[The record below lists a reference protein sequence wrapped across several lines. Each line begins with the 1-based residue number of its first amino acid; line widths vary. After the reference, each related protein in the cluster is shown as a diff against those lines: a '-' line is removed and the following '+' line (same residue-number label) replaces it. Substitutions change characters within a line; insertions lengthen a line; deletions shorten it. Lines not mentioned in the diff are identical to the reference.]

1 MTGIETRRI
10 FAVPALLALV
20 SSIGLVS
27 GLLGDG
33 VWDAVSWV
41 ALGTVVVVAA
51 RAWWR
56 R

>member
-1 MTGIETRRI
+1 MTGIEIRRI

-20 SSIGLVS
+20 SSVGLVS

-33 VWDAVSWV
+33 VWDAVSWI